1 MEGNKSYI
9 QQIAN
14 MLGVEINEE
23 FKIRPTEYGKVL
35 GCKEIDKVFRFDT
48 ELVYKGYNDGWSEWW
63 GHECDKYLY
72 YLILG
77 KYEIV
82 KISDA
87 DWGFINKKWQ
97 WIARFKTK
105 FGGDY
110 VKIIFLDVD
119 GELTYSNYQNRE
131 TANIDIEKVKLVKE
145 ICDKTGAKVV
155 ISSSWRGSE
164 DYTPKIYYVLIEILS
179 KNDIKVLGDTP
190 YLKTEIIGD
199 VHETISLE
207 ENLDLKCKY
216 GTGRAAEIQKWIN
229 EHEVESFVILDDEDW
244 QWSDYGYENN
254 WIQPT
259 WFGDGG
265 LKREHVDMAINIL
278 NK

>member
-1 MEGNKSYI
+1 M
-9 QQIAN
+9 
-14 MLGVEINEE
+14 
-23 FKIRPTEYGKVL
+23 
-35 GCKEIDKVFRFDT
+35 
-48 ELVYKGYNDGWSEWW
+48 
-63 GHECDKYLY
+63 
-72 YLILG
+72 
-77 KYEIV
+77 
-82 KISDA
+82 
-87 DWGFINKKWQ
+87 
-97 WIARFKTK
+97 
-105 FGGDY
+105 
-110 VKIIFLDVD
+110 KIIFLDVD
-119 GELTYSNYQNRE
+119 GELTYSNYRNRE

-164 DYTPKIYYVLIEILS
+164 DYTPKIYHVLIEVLS
-179 KNDIKVLGDTP
+179 KNGIKVLGDTP

-199 VHETISLE
+199 VPETINLE